1 MSLTDQLQYP
11 EMYRHY
17 LIAVATGLSHH
28 RALIYAQAQIR
39 TPINIAHL
47 RTL

>member
-1 MSLTDQLQYP
+1 MSATDQLQYP

-28 RALIYAQAQIR
+28 RALTYAHAQIR
-39 TPINIAHL
+39 TPTDIAHL